1 MRLTSLTLAAALF
14 AGSAVA
20 PAFAESHSTG
30 DGTMDHSKM
39 GHGTMDHSKMSDGKM
54 DHSMMEGVHTMATI
68 NSIDGDTYNVT
79 HPPIPALKWPA
90 MTMDMKLVEGAKVM
104 ETAGAGDK
112 VMLMLEQGD
121 DGMYG
126 ISAVMPAK

>member
-1 MRLTSLTLAAALF
+1 MRLVSLTLAAALF
-14 AGSAVA
+14 AP

-30 DGTMDHSKM
+30 DETMDHSKM
-39 GHGTMDHSKMSDGKM
+39 GHGTMDHSKM
-54 DHSMMEGVHTMATI
+54 DHSKMEGVHTMATI

-90 MTMDMKLVEGAKVM
+90 MTMDMKLVEGAEVID
-104 ETAGAGDK
+104 AAVGDS

>member
-14 AGSAVA
+14 AASAVA

-30 DGTMDHSKM
+30 DGT
-39 GHGTMDHSKMSDGKM
+39 M

>member
-1 MRLTSLTLAAALF
+1 MRLVSFTLAAALL
-14 AGSAVA
+14 AA
-20 PAFAESHSTG
+20 PAFAESHSEDKHG
-30 DGTMDHSKM
+30 KMDHSKMDHSKM
-39 GHGTMDHSKMSDGKM
+39 GHGTMDHST
-54 DHSMMEGVHTMATI
+54 MEGVHTMATI

-79 HPPIPALKWPA
+79 HPPIPALKWPK
-90 MTMDMKLVEGAKVM
+90 MTMDLKLVEGAEVM
-104 ETAGAGDK
+104 DVAAGDS